1 VAFRI
6 GVATLTKVDV
16 FQWMIFSIGVAIAT
30 DATPTSRHWS
40 RYYLMKSL
48 SLCVS

>member
-1 VAFRI
+1 VVFRI

-30 DATPTSRHWS
+30 DATPTSRHWMN
-40 RYYLMKSL
+40 YIYLISL
-48 SLCVS
+48 ILKAV

>member
-16 FQWMIFSIGVAIAT
+16 FQWMIFSISVAIAT
-30 DATPTSRHWS
+30 DKNNFQIKSDS
-40 RYYLMKSL
+40 VSYILGYYFT
-48 SLCVS
+48 V